1 MFDTMFL
8 NSNDNEIL
16 PAISQIPLNS
26 LSFKTFR
33 IKRVRIGN
41 VLEEVNFYNLLWH
54 RYYQISDTFS
64 IIADGL

>member
-1 MFDTMFL
+1 MFYTMFL